1 MSKENSS
8 WKMKSKSKNEL
19 MIPVKKAVTKPPEP
33 KAKYV
38 KTEKSAKPNIP
49 QQKVQKASLA
59 PKEASKQE
67 VQLNDFK
74 MNMTTGADH
83 INIITSYQNQPIHIF
98 SLSQQELLAWMHAT
112 PQQKYTFTQSKV
124 NPTVFGNDLRLIQ
137 IIVTSYIKRINAILV
152 RAQTQQGV
160 AQRL

>member
-1 MSKENSS
+1 MSTANI
-8 WKMKSKSKNEL
+8 WKIKSKSKNEL
-19 MIPVKKAVTKPPEP
+19 TIPVKKAVTKPPAP

-49 QQKVQKASLA
+49 QQKVQKTPTA
-59 PKEASKQE
+59 PTKAPKQE
-67 VQLNDFK
+67 VQLSDFK
-74 MNMTTGADH
+74 MNMATGPDH
-83 INIITSYQNQPIHIF
+83 INIITSYQNQPIHTF
-98 SLSQQELLAWMHAT
+98 SLSQQELVAWMHAT